1 MTCAMFDLSL
11 ADINHAER
19 ERDLVA
25 DLRDRDALKA
35 TTIEN
40 TEAIA
45 ASAAAAAPA
54 ADRAPI
60 DRPAVRRPATGI
72 RAVGRQG

>member
-1 MTCAMFDLSL
+1 MFDLSL

-25 DLRDRDALKA
+25 DLHDRDVLKA
-35 TTIEN
+35 TT
-40 TEAIA
+40 TETTHTTETS
-45 ASAAAAAPA
+45 SAAPVR
-54 ADRAPI
+54 DPEPI
-60 DRPAVRRPATGI
+60 DRGAVRRPATGV